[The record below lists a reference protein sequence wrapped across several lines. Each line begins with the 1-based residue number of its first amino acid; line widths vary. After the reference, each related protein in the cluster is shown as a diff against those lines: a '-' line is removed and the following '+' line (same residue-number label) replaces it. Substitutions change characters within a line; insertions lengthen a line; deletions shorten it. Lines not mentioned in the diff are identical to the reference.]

1 MMYIPSFTLALRRIA
16 MTALVC
22 ILVLGCLASAAGAD
36 DSRGGFVIRTA
47 YTELLNGVYYLSADV
62 DLDMSQDALNA
73 LENGVPLTVEW
84 QIEVI
89 KHRSFIWDKTV
100 ATLTERFQ
108 ISYHPLTRRFIIKN
122 LNSGEQQSFVS
133 YQDAVTSL
141 GQVNDLPVIDASLL
155 EPRTRY
161 TIRMRAVLD
170 ITDFPGPLKLIA
182 SWFKGW
188 DLSSDWYA
196 WVLAS

>member
-1 MMYIPSFTLALRRIA
+1 MKRACRRLLAPPGA
-16 MTALVC
+16 VTGALAGVL
-22 ILVLGCLASAAGAD
+22 ILGCLLPGARAD
-36 DSRGGFVIRTA
+36 NNSGGFVIRTA

-62 DLDMSQDALNA
+62 DLNMSGNALHA

-89 KHRSFIWDKTV
+89 RPRFLLWNQTV
-100 ATLTERFQ
+100 ASLTERYQ
-108 ISYHPLTRRFIIKN
+108 ISYHPLIQRFVIKN
-122 LNSGEQQSFVS
+122 LNSGEQQSFAS
-133 YQDAVTSL
+133 YRDAILNL

-155 EPRTRY
+155 EPHTRY
-161 TIRMRAVLD
+161 MIRMRAVLD

-182 SWFKGW
+182 SLFKGW

-196 WVLAS
+196 WVLTS

>member
-1 MMYIPSFTLALRRIA
+1 MMHPAGVSQAARRLTAVIVCCFVILYAASPSALA
-16 MTALVC
+16 
-22 ILVLGCLASAAGAD
+22 D
-36 DSRGGFVIRTA
+36 NPQGGFVIRTA
-47 YTELLNGVYYLSADV
+47 YTELLNGVYYLNADV
-62 DLDMSQDALNA
+62 DLGMSQEALNA
-73 LENGVPLTVEW
+73 LVNGVPLTVEW

-89 KHRSFIWDKTV
+89 KHRSFIWNKTI

-122 LNSGEQQSFVS
+122 LNSGEQQNFAS
-133 YQDAVTSL
+133 YRDAITTL

-155 EPRTRY
+155 EPDTRY

>member
-1 MMYIPSFTLALRRIA
+1 MMATAGLKYAVHRFAVTVLFYILA
-16 MTALVC
+16 TV
-22 ILVLGCLASAAGAD
+22 CLAPAAHAD
-36 DSRGGFVIRTA
+36 NAQGGFVIRTA
-47 YTELLNGVYYLSADV
+47 YTELLNGVYYLNADV
-62 DLDMSQDALNA
+62 DLSMSQEALNA

-89 KHRSFIWDKTV
+89 KHRSFMWDKTV

-122 LNSGEQQSFVS
+122 LNSGEQQNFVS
-133 YQDAVTSL
+133 YRDAITSL

-155 EPRTRY
+155 EPHTRY